1 MFLTNWNLI
10 FILVNFFH
18 FLPISWAT
26 WFCNVWLLT
35 SHWEKNKSIYA
46 VSLNQAKHCRKH
58 QKSWGQPKSWEVV
71 LPNQLSR
78 IHNHRTY
85 KITIYFYWKSQ
96 NISQKELD
104 QSIAQIQ
111 VMMDLRNRSVE
122 FTTDESSGA
131 RVVKVVDS
139 NSGDVIRQMPAEEL
153 LSFMR
158 NLTRMLGTFIDKST

>member
-1 MFLTNWNLI
+1 MVLMFLTNWNLI

-85 KITIYFYWKSQ
+85 SIHILLWWKFCQIADGEKPFWKSLTSTSWTWG
-96 NISQKELD
+96 NFGFIEQKSE
-104 QSIAQIQ
+104 
-111 VMMDLRNRSVE
+111 NRS
-122 FTTDESSGA
+122 
-131 RVVKVVDS
+131 
-139 NSGDVIRQMPAEEL
+139 
-153 LSFMR
+153 
-158 NLTRMLGTFIDKST
+158 

>member
-1 MFLTNWNLI
+1 MSVEN
-10 FILVNFFH
+10 
-18 FLPISWAT
+18 
-26 WFCNVWLLT
+26 LT
-35 SHWEKNKSIYA
+35 SGVMPNAAAGPLAATPVMPKQPMER
-46 VSLNQAKHCRKH
+46 VQAER
-58 QKSWGQPKSWEVV
+58 V
-71 LPNQLSR
+71 LP
-78 IHNHRTY
+78 TA
-85 KITIYFYWKSQ
+85 KATSQ
-96 NISQKELD
+96 SVSQKELA
-104 QSIAQIQ
+104 QSIEQIQ

>member
-1 MFLTNWNLI
+1 MSVENLTAGVMPNAAAGPLT
-10 FILVNFFH
+10 
-18 FLPISWAT
+18 AT
-26 WFCNVWLLT
+26 PVMPKQPV
-35 SHWEKNKSIYA
+35 ER
-46 VSLNQAKHCRKH
+46 VQAER
-58 QKSWGQPKSWEVV
+58 V
-71 LPNQLSR
+71 LP
-78 IHNHRTY
+78 TA
-85 KITIYFYWKSQ
+85 KATSQ
-96 NISQKELD
+96 NVSQKELE
-104 QSIAQIQ
+104 QSIEQIQ

>member
-1 MFLTNWNLI
+1 MSVEN
-10 FILVNFFH
+10 
-18 FLPISWAT
+18 
-26 WFCNVWLLT
+26 LT
-35 SHWEKNKSIYA
+35 SGVMPNAAAGPLTATPVMPKQPVER
-46 VSLNQAKHCRKH
+46 VQAER
-58 QKSWGQPKSWEVV
+58 V
-71 LPNQLSR
+71 LP
-78 IHNHRTY
+78 TA
-85 KITIYFYWKSQ
+85 KATSQ
-96 NISQKELD
+96 NVSQKELE
-104 QSIAQIQ
+104 QSIEQIQ

>member
-1 MFLTNWNLI
+1 MPKQP
-10 FILVNFFH
+10 VER
-18 FLPISWAT
+18 
-26 WFCNVWLLT
+26 V
-35 SHWEKNKSIYA
+35 
-46 VSLNQAKHCRKH
+46 QAER
-58 QKSWGQPKSWEVV
+58 V
-71 LPNQLSR
+71 LP
-78 IHNHRTY
+78 TA
-85 KITIYFYWKSQ
+85 KATSQ
-96 NISQKELD
+96 SVSQKELA
-104 QSIAQIQ
+104 QSIEQIQ

>member
-1 MFLTNWNLI
+1 MPQQT
-10 FILVNFFH
+10 VDR
-18 FLPISWAT
+18 
-26 WFCNVWLLT
+26 
-35 SHWEKNKSIYA
+35 E
-46 VSLNQAKHCRKH
+46 QAER
-58 QKSWGQPKSWEVV
+58 V
-71 LPNQLSR
+71 LPTAKATGHSV
-78 IHNHRTY
+78 
-85 KITIYFYWKSQ
+85 
-96 NISQKELD
+96 SQKELD
-104 QSIAQIQ
+104 QSIEQIQ

>member
-1 MFLTNWNLI
+1 MPQQT
-10 FILVNFFH
+10 VDR
-18 FLPISWAT
+18 
-26 WFCNVWLLT
+26 V
-35 SHWEKNKSIYA
+35 
-46 VSLNQAKHCRKH
+46 QAER
-58 QKSWGQPKSWEVV
+58 V
-71 LPNQLSR
+71 LPTAKATGHSV
-78 IHNHRTY
+78 
-85 KITIYFYWKSQ
+85 
-96 NISQKELD
+96 SQKELD
-104 QSIAQIQ
+104 QSIEQIQ

>member
-1 MFLTNWNLI
+1 MSVEN
-10 FILVNFFH
+10 
-18 FLPISWAT
+18 
-26 WFCNVWLLT
+26 LT
-35 SHWEKNKSIYA
+35 SGVMPNAAAGPLTATPVMPKQPVER
-46 VSLNQAKHCRKH
+46 VQAER
-58 QKSWGQPKSWEVV
+58 V
-71 LPNQLSR
+71 LP
-78 IHNHRTY
+78 TA
-85 KITIYFYWKSQ
+85 KATSQ
-96 NISQKELD
+96 NVSQKELD
-104 QSIAQIQ
+104 QSIEQIQ

>member
-1 MFLTNWNLI
+1 MSVEN
-10 FILVNFFH
+10 
-18 FLPISWAT
+18 
-26 WFCNVWLLT
+26 LT
-35 SHWEKNKSIYA
+35 SGVMPNAAAGPLTATPVMPKQPVER
-46 VSLNQAKHCRKH
+46 VQAER
-58 QKSWGQPKSWEVV
+58 V
-71 LPNQLSR
+71 LP
-78 IHNHRTY
+78 TA
-85 KITIYFYWKSQ
+85 KATSQ
-96 NISQKELD
+96 NVSQKELA
-104 QSIAQIQ
+104 QSIEQIQ

>member
-1 MFLTNWNLI
+1 MSVENITSGVIADAVAGPL
-10 FILVNFFH
+10 
-18 FLPISWAT
+18 AT
-26 WFCNVWLLT
+26 KPVMPQQT
-35 SHWEKNKSIYA
+35 
-46 VSLNQAKHCRKH
+46 VDRVQAER
-58 QKSWGQPKSWEVV
+58 V
-71 LPNQLSR
+71 LPTAKTTGHSV
-78 IHNHRTY
+78 
-85 KITIYFYWKSQ
+85 
-96 NISQKELD
+96 SQKELD
-104 QSIAQIQ
+104 QSIEQIR